1 MSIEEFPCLLPPT
14 RGRRA
19 GVRTIYALPQADL
32 PALAERI
39 GAVGAAFARD
49 TGFQALPG
57 ELALVPGEPGQSGG
71 GGVAAAVL
79 GVRVGTDPFQFGGLA
94 GSLPSGPWKIALPD
108 GIAPAT
114 AVLGFCLGAYRMPAF
129 GKAGAEAAGRDMAR
143 LIVPAG
149 GGAGADIA
157 HAIRLGRDLINTPP
171 NLMGPRDLARAAR
184 HMLRPL
190 GATVETVK
198 GRDLV
203 RAYPTIAHVGAGSA
217 RAPQVVIARWQGSAA
232 GADAPLLSLV
242 GKGVCFDTGGYD
254 MKQPSAMLRMKK
266 DMGGAAMLLSLAHL
280 IAVRDL
286 PIRLELRVGCV
297 ENSVSGEAMRPSDV
311 VVTRSGLT
319 VEIGN
324 TDAEGRL
331 VLCDLLTDACDASPD
346 LLIDA
351 ATLTGAARVALGPD
365 LPALFSTD
373 DGVAQALL
381 EAGTAQC
388 DPLWRLPLWDGYAD
402 WLRSP
407 VADLNNVSAKP
418 MAGAV
423 TAALFLQ
430 RFVKTGMRWAHIDL
444 YGWNDHCRPGRP
456 EGGETPALRAV
467 YASLLRI
474 LNVTDRA
481 QQ

>member
-19 GVRTIYALPQADL
+19 GVRTIHALPQAEL
-32 PALAERI
+32 GTLGERI
-39 GAVGAAFARD
+39 GATGAAFARD
-49 TGFQALPG
+49 TGFQARPG
-57 ELALVPGEPGQSGG
+57 ELALIPGAN
-71 GGVAAAVL
+71 GVAAAVL
-79 GVRVGTDPFQFGGLA
+79 GVRTGADGGAADPFQFGGLA
-94 GSLPSGPWKIALPD
+94 GSLPPGAWKIALPD
-108 GIAPAT
+108 GVAPAT

-129 GKAGAEAAGRDMAR
+129 GRAEASPPGKDIAR

-149 GGAGADIA
+149 GGAGAEVA

-171 NLMGPRDLARAAR
+171 NLMGPAELARAAR
-184 HMLRPL
+184 HMLNPL
-190 GATVETVK
+190 GARVETVK
-198 GRDLV
+198 GRDLA

-217 RAPQVVIARWQGSAA
+217 RAPKVVIARWQGSAA
-232 GADAPLLSLV
+232 GPDAPLLSLV

-254 MKQPSAMLRMKK
+254 LKQPSGMLRMKK
-266 DMGGAAMLLSLAHL
+266 DMGGAAVMLSLAHL
-280 IAVRDL
+280 ILTRDL
-286 PIRLELRVGCV
+286 PIRLELRLGCV

-331 VLCDLLTDACDASPD
+331 VLCDLLTDACAAAPD

-365 LPALFSTD
+365 LPALFSPD
-373 DGVAQALL
+373 DAVAQAIL

-418 MAGAV
+418 MAGSV
-423 TAALFLQ
+423 TAALFL
-430 RFVKTGMRWAHIDL
+430 RNFVKTDVRWAHIDL
-444 YGWNDHCRPGRP
+444 YGWNDHYKPGRP
-456 EGGETPALRAV
+456 EGGETPILRAV

-474 LNVTDRA
+474 LNVADRVSH
-481 QQ
+481 